1 MIDPFGSG
9 RKSNPQA
16 VLRVKTCFRE
26 VFEIGEETSLMVT
39 ELRCTEPGCPP
50 IETVIAVLEESGTRQ
65 YKVHK
70 SAPDVS
76 EEDIRKLVEEEEV

>member
-1 MIDPFGSG
+1 MIGPFGSD
-9 RKSNPQA
+9 RKSDPQA
-16 VLRVKTCFRE
+16 VSRIKACFRE

-50 IETVIAVLEESGTRQ
+50 VETVIAVLDEGGTRQ

-70 SAPDVS
+70 SASDVS
-76 EEDIRKLVEEEEV
+76 EEDIRKLVEGEEG